1 MVANREAN
9 VIETITNRPTTTHK
23 IPLCLLSRSS
33 RVRCDAVL
41 MMMTIGTKE
50 TSGEWHGAWRGSNI
64 VTTNFRGNFNIRFL
78 LCWCVKRAAT
88 PYFINF
94 RLMEILTQIDISA
107 RAESL
112 RASPLAR
119 SPAESGGTKKRIK
132 LKCYELCAVCSLGN
146 IKRRFFTHLC
156 VARLFLCF
164 LPKKVKCSV
173 HKINQSTSGEMRERR
188 LAQGRRRLSQ
198 QSALFHRIR
207 PPWAA
212 LDPSAK

>member
-23 IPLCLLSRSS
+23 IPLCLLSPLVPGPLRCCADDDDDRNKGNER
-33 RVRCDAVL
+33 RVR
-41 MMMTIGTKE
+41 
-50 TSGEWHGAWRGSNI
+50 HGAWRGSNI

-78 LCWCVKRAAT
+78 LCWCVKNSAT

-107 RAESL
+107 KAESL
-112 RASPLAR
+112 RASPLTR
-119 SPAESGGTKKRIK
+119 PPAESGGTKKRIK

-164 LPKKVKCSV
+164 C
-173 HKINQSTSGEMRERR
+173 
-188 LAQGRRRLSQ
+188 RRRWNV
-198 QSALFHRIR
+198 RYT
-207 PPWAA
+207 
-212 LDPSAK
+212 K